1 MEIQRIRC
9 VDGNLLNLRKSR
21 VPGMI
26 GRKKAAKNGVDYH
39 SVNLRFLGESEEGI
53 AYMNVSRFIEKVDEK
68 KREILKKSKLSNAE
82 LHMFMAGMNSA
93 MEAFKE
99 GGGDCCGWIPVAERL
114 PEIGDTVLIT
124 LWDRDV
130 TIGTWYGYR
139 WGTPLRYDEDVLA
152 WMSLPKPF
160 SQQN

>member
-1 MEIQRIRC
+1 
-9 VDGNLLNLRKSR
+9 
-21 VPGMI
+21 
-26 GRKKAAKNGVDYH
+26 
-39 SVNLRFLGESEEGI
+39 
-53 AYMNVSRFIEKVDEK
+53 MNVSRFIEKVDEK
-68 KREILKKSKLSNAE
+68 KREKLKKSKLSNAE